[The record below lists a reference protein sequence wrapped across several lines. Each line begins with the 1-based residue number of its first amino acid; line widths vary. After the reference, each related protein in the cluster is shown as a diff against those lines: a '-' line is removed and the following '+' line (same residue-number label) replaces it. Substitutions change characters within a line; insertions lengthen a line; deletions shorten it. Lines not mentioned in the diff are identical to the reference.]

1 MKIHV
6 IPSGVPGGV
15 KHRGGFREEILRG
28 AQNDRNSLLNAIGKS
43 A

>member
-15 KHRGGFREEILRG
+15 KHRGGFREILRG
-28 AQNDRNSLLNAIGKS
+28 AQNDRNSLLIAIGIS